1 MNLSKEI
8 GLRIKSYRI
17 DHNLTQTQLAK
28 MLGIVNSTLSKYEA
42 EGISDIDTINNIN
55 KILGLNIID
64 YPIKDSIMK
73 DTIENPFVDFDMK
86 KFEESVEALLNKE
99 HPTIEDWSYL
109 KENGGISKCWH
120 SPYSIFEV
128 NELIKVAQ
136 NIKNSNHEDKT
147 IKEHD
152 AKRIFWKNFK
162 NVLLTYAYNCEL
174 RNKGYE
180 QQIYIPNDYDY
191 LKNFKWS
198 ECAYFSGDTSWAKN
212 MDDDWLNSVI
222 SIWTLNRS
230 FEWLNEQIKTINNKE
245 AYFLL
250 RAIYFYLMEN
260 DDVPHNCKNIPNV
273 KKLLQS
279 NNIDENSPVSM
290 SPLDLLFDKVK
301 AGHECPKAIEM
312 YNCYKMGTIQD
323 QRQAVL
329 ILLYKIERYI
339 NDFIEDEYKSY
350 LHVYPYDDVS
360 IYFKS
365 NEIVEKEPNRFVDLH
380 NFLKKDNNN
389 LKNKELDQMLNII
402 PNFELMENLKRIKAG
417 SRVALK
423 KGEAIIYDHVNKKI
437 TDKVDFNFN
446 I

>member
-28 MLGIVNSTLSKYEA
+28 ILGIVNSTLSKYEA

-73 DTIENPFVDFDMK
+73 DTIENPFVDFDIK
-86 KFEESVEALLNKE
+86 KFEVSVEELLNKE

-109 KENGGISKCWH
+109 KEYGGISKCGH

-128 NELIKVAQ
+128 NELIKVAHD
-136 NIKNSNHEDKT
+136 IKNSNREDKT

-152 AKRIFWKNFK
+152 AKRIFWENFK
-162 NVLLTYAYNCEL
+162 EVLLTYAYNIEL
-174 RNKGYE
+174 KNKGYE
-180 QQIYIPNDYDY
+180 ELIYIPNYYDY
-191 LKNFKWS
+191 LKNFKWYES
-198 ECAYFSGDTSWAKN
+198 LYFDGNSSWTKN
-212 MDDDWLNSVI
+212 MDDDWLNDVI
-222 SIWTLNRS
+222 SIGTLNRS
-230 FEWLNEQIKTINNKE
+230 FELLNKQVETINNKE

-250 RAIYFYLMEN
+250 RAIYFYLIEGVDIPN
-260 DDVPHNCKNIPNV
+260 NCKNIKEV
-273 KKLLQS
+273 KKLLQA
-279 NNIDENSPVSM
+279 NTVDENSPISK

-301 AGHECPKAIEM
+301 AGYECPKAIEM

-339 NDFIEDEYKSY
+339 NDFIEEEYKSY
-350 LHVYPYDDVS
+350 LRVYPYDDVS
-360 IYFKS
+360 VYFKS
-365 NEIVEKEPNRFVDLH
+365 NEIVEKKSNSFVDLH
-380 NFLKKDNNN
+380 KFFKKNNNN
-389 LKNKELDQMLNII
+389 LKNKELDPIFDII
-402 PNFELMENLKRIKAG
+402 PNFDLFDGQKRIKEVIDITAF
-417 SRVALK
+417 K
-423 KGEAIIYDHVNKKI
+423 KGEVVMNEHLDKK
-437 TDKVDFNFN
+437 TGKVDFNFN